1 MSNDSSSAVE
11 SFDFLEPA
19 GQPEELGRLGPY
31 RVLELLGAGGMGCV
45 FRAEDTRLRR
55 LVALKVM
62 KKRLAAAPGSRKRFL
77 NEARAMAAVGHDN
90 VATIYEV
97 GERNGTPFLAM
108 ELLKGSTLDALLNA
122 GETFHTTR
130 TVNLAIGICHGLQA
144 AHDQGLVH
152 RDVQPSNIWIESPSG
167 RPKLLDFGLALA
179 TRPVEQIAGAGSVTG
194 TPGYLSPEQARV
206 EPLDNRSDLYNL
218 GVVLFEICTGKLPF
232 VVKPA
237 QRMLIAVIA
246 DPPPVVH
253 ELNPSIP
260 QPLSDLIGR
269 LLSKEARD
277 RPASANALAKLLE
290 ESGQPSG
297 EAATDVTLIEKTAK
311 E

>member
-1 MSNDSSSAVE
+1 MANDSSSIVE

-19 GQPEELGRLGPY
+19 GQADELGRLGPY

-77 NEARAMAAVGHDN
+77 NEARAMAAVDHDN
-90 VATIYEV
+90 VVTIYEV
-97 GERNGTPFLAM
+97 GERNRTPFLAM
-108 ELLKGSTLDALLNA
+108 ELLKGATLEALLDAD
-122 GETFHTTR
+122 ETFDIAR
-130 TVNLAIGICHGLQA
+130 IVNLAIGICHGLQA

-179 TRPVEQIAGAGSVTG
+179 TRPIEQIAGAGSVTG

-246 DPPPVVH
+246 DPPPAVH
-253 ELNPSIP
+253 DLNPDIP
-260 QPLSDLIGR
+260 RPLSNLIGR

-277 RPASANALAKLLE
+277 RPASANVLVKLLE
-290 ESGQPSG
+290 ESGQRI
-297 EAATDVTLIEKTAK
+297 ADTATDRIPDENTTSE
-311 E
+311 